1 MPTRSQRDDEV
12 GSWIVRDVPR
22 DLMRKMKIA
31 AAIQETSI
39 RQLLID
45 LSEAHTKALEKRGLL
60 PKGKL

>member
-1 MPTRSQRDDEV
+1 MPKRSQKEDGP

-22 DLMRKMKIA
+22 GLMRRMKIA

-45 LSEAHTKALEKRGLL
+45 LSESHLKALEKKGIL
-60 PKGKL
+60 PKGK